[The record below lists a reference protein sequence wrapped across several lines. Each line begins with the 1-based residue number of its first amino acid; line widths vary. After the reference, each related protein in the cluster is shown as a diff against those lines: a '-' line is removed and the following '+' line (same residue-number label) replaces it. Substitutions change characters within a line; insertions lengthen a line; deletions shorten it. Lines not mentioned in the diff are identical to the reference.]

1 MFSSHALHPVALS
14 LPARFLISMERVYC
28 KIMCSSFLCRVT
40 YCATWSALCCVLSL
54 AVVTAQTPRIV
65 IAAGTI
71 IDGKGGVLRNQQ
83 IVIEGAKIQA
93 VSGGHA
99 KATYDLSKLTVMPGW
114 IDTHVHI
121 TWHFDA
127 KHQLVSGREDP
138 KSSAL
143 FTAENAWLTLQG
155 GFTTVQSVGAAMD
168 VDVRDR
174 INNGSLPGP
183 RILTSVRQINQN
195 SGDPAAL
202 RALVRQTKAETADV
216 IKLFATAGM
225 GAGGAQTMTDD
236 QIKATCEEAKAVG
249 LRAIVHAIS
258 NQGAKA
264 SVLAGCTGIEHGD
277 FVEDDTL
284 KLMAERGVFFDPNFL
299 VLHNYLDNRSSFPN
313 INDQSMKALED
324 AIAPTA
330 HALQRA
336 RALGVKVVLGTDAV
350 AGAHGR
356 NAEEFIY
363 RVREGH
369 DKPMDALRSGT
380 SVAAESLRMSDKIG
394 TIAAGFEADLVATDG
409 NPLEDITAVR
419 RVVFVMKGGKVYR
432 NWR

>member
-1 MFSSHALHPVALS
+1 M
-14 LPARFLISMERVYC
+14 
-28 KIMCSSFLCRVT
+28 IMRSSFPYRIASWVT
-40 YCATWSALCCVLSL
+40 WCTVCAVFSL
-54 AVVTAQTPRIV
+54 ATLGAQTRQTV
-65 IAAGTI
+65 IQAGTI
-71 IDGKGGVLRNQQ
+71 IDGKGGVFKNRQ
-83 IVIEGAKIQA
+83 IVIRGSKIA
-93 VSGGHA
+93 SGLSGDGILFNPVD
-99 KATYDLSKLTVMPGW
+99 YDLSKLTVMPGW
-114 IDTHVHI
+114 IDTHVHL
-121 TWHFDA
+121 TWHFDG
-127 KHQLVSGREDP
+127 KHQLVNGREDP

-202 RALVRQTKAETADV
+202 RALVRQTKADTADV

-236 QIKATCEEAKAVG
+236 QIKATCEEAKAIG

-277 FVEDDTL
+277 FIEDDTL
-284 KLMAERGVFFDPNFL
+284 KLMAERSVFFDPNFL
-299 VLHNYLDNRSSFPN
+299 VLHNYLDSRSSFPN
-313 INDQSMKALED
+313 INDQSMKALQD
-324 AIAPTA
+324 AIAPTG

-369 DKPMDALRSGT
+369 DKPMDALMSGT
-380 SVAAESLRMSDKIG
+380 SVAAESLGMGDMIG
-394 TIAAGFEADLVATDG
+394 AIAAGLEADLVATDG

-419 RVVFVMKGGKVYR
+419 RVVFVMKAGKVYR
-432 NWR
+432 NSK

>member
-1 MFSSHALHPVALS
+1 MYPTPPAVPTRFLLS
-14 LPARFLISMERVYC
+14 LERVYC
-28 KIMCSSFLCRVT
+28 MIMRSSFPFSITCWVT
-40 YCATWSALCCVLSL
+40 WCTVCALFSHATL
-54 AVVTAQTPRIV
+54 TAQTPRIV

-71 IDGKGGVLRNQQ
+71 IDGKGGVLKNQQ
-83 IVIEGAKIQA
+83 IAIEGPKIQA
-93 VSGGHA
+93 VSGGNA
-99 KATYDLSKLTVMPGW
+99 KADYDLSKLTVMPGW
-114 IDTHVHI
+114 IDTHVHL

-127 KHQLVSGREDP
+127 KHQLVNGREDP

-174 INNGSLPGP
+174 VNAGSLPGP

-202 RALVRQTKAETADV
+202 RALVRQTKADTADV

-277 FVEDDTL
+277 FIEDDTL

-324 AIAPTA
+324 AIAPTG

-336 RALGVKVVLGTDAV
+336 RALGVKVALGTDAV

-369 DKPMDALRSGT
+369 EKPMDALMSGT
-380 SVAAESLRMSDKIG
+380 SVAAESLGMGERAMGDKIG
-394 TIAAGFEADLVATDG
+394 IIAAGFEADLVATDG

-432 NWR
+432 NSK